1 MFEIIEALSIEL
13 FVSDE
18 PVRGVS
24 DLWSSVNHVALVVS
38 DVGTSLSF
46 YTDVVGFQQVMRP
59 NFDRLVFFAFIYV
72 LKKYKFVNLILS
84 YMFQAINMIFQA
96 WRMAYN
102 EQR

>member
-1 MFEIIEALSIEL
+1 MIIYKTQTTFETIVVQNIAF
-13 FVSDE
+13 FVSDQ

-59 NFDRLVFFAFIYV
+59 NFDRLVFFAFIY
-72 LKKYKFVNLILS
+72 
-84 YMFQAINMIFQA
+84 
-96 WRMAYN
+96 
-102 EQR
+102 EQKQ